1 MFIATDILE
10 NSNSLCVF
18 VVVVAAAAA
27 VSPKKK
33 ISLWESR
40 GAWMKKITSVFYNT
54 LKLDELKYKAIAS
67 LF

>member
-18 VVVVAAAAA
+18 VVVVVAAA

-33 ISLWESR
+33 
-40 GAWMKKITSVFYNT
+40 N
-54 LKLDELKYKAIAS
+54 
-67 LF
+67 

>member
-18 VVVVAAAAA
+18 VVVVVAAA